1 MPIVTP
7 FPANERYWLFFFP
20 RKKYSL
26 INWKSPLLT
35 LQNTNLTQLFFVFV
49 FFPCGCDGSWN
60 GIVNL
65 AGIWGVYRLI
75 TVKFQRMLSVP
86 VEVNHLIDH

>member
-1 MPIVTP
+1 MEDTGS
-7 FPANERYWLFFFP
+7 FFFF
-20 RKKYSL
+20 
-26 INWKSPLLT
+26 SPKEVQSYKLEKLSYPSKHKFDST
-35 LQNTNLTQLFFVFV
+35 IFC

-60 GIVNL
+60 GTVNL